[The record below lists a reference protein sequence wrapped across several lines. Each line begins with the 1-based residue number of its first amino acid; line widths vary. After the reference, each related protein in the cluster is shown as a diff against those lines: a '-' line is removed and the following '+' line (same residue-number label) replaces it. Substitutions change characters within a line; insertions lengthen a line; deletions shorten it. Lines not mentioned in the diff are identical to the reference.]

1 VEITRE
7 IATKVRDIV
16 DAGLSEGVGRPIA
29 GQMCVEAAVC
39 FALGLPHGDDPKC
52 VAQPLRRLKIR
63 LNDAAWSSNEARAK
77 GLRRL
82 ALAQLGSAGMLDE
95 RAFVRR
101 VVDVTIRKAVPSG
114 LRAAARVN
122 PTHAD
127 RLEAAAVRCE
137 TEGTQQSCEEA
148 RDVAREAKRADAA
161 AHAAAAAA
169 AATAYA
175 ADAADA
181 AYADA
186 AAADAADVAPAYA
199 ADAAADA
206 AAATAYAAYA
216 ADAAAATA
224 AADAAAATAAAYA
237 ADAAATAAAYAA
249 AYAAADAYADA
260 DADAAAA
267 RARDRAHA
275 E

>member
-148 RDVAREAKRADAA
+148 RDVAHAAAADAYAAAYAAAAA

-169 AATAYA
+169 H
-175 ADAADA
+175 
-181 AYADA
+181 A
-186 AAADAADVAPAYA
+186 AAAAAHA
-199 ADAAADA
+199 A
-206 AAATAYAAYA
+206 
-216 ADAAAATA
+216 
-224 AADAAAATAAAYA
+224 
-237 ADAAATAAAYAA
+237 AA

-260 DADAAAA
+260 DADADAAA
-267 RARDRAHA
+267 ASARDRALA
-275 E
+275 EYAEWMVQILIDMNAPGCQWLDLVPLDEAA